1 MSLSIENKKFYRIS
15 EACALAGISRE
26 TFLRWVR
33 EGSFSDVKY
42 RDFRGWR
49 LFTDEDLARLK
60 TKVGR
65 IVVQESTS
73 ASQC

>member
-1 MSLSIENKKFYRIS
+1 MSLTVDETKFYRIS

-33 EGSFSDVKY
+33 EKSFPDVRH

-49 LFTDEDLARLK
+49 LFTDSDIAGLKAR
-60 TKVGR
+60 VNR
-65 IVVQESTS
+65 IRITGQD
-73 ASQC
+73 

>member
-1 MSLSIENKKFYRIS
+1 MPLSVDNKIFYRIS

-33 EGSFSDVKY
+33 EGLFSDVQY

-65 IVVQESTS
+65 IVIQE
-73 ASQC
+73 

>member
-1 MSLSIENKKFYRIS
+1 MQLSIDNGKFYRTS

-33 EGSFSDVKY
+33 EGSFSDVKH

-49 LFTDEDLARLK
+49 LFTDDDLARLR
-60 TKVGR
+60 TKVNGVTIR
-65 IVVQESTS
+65 E
-73 ASQC
+73 

>member
-1 MSLSIENKKFYRIS
+1 MSLSVDNMKFYRTS

-33 EGSFSDVKY
+33 EGSFSDVMH

-49 LFTDEDLARLK
+49 LFTDDDLARLK
-60 TKVGR
+60 TKVNR
-65 IVVQESTS
+65 VTIQE
-73 ASQC
+73 

>member
-1 MSLSIENKKFYRIS
+1 MSLLINDRKFYRIS

-33 EGSFSDVKY
+33 EGSFADVKH

-49 LFTDEDLARLK
+49 LFTDDDLARLK
-60 TKVGR
+60 TKLNRVA
-65 IVVQESTS
+65 IQE
-73 ASQC
+73 

>member
-1 MSLSIENKKFYRIS
+1 MPVSVENTKFYRIT
-15 EACALAGISRE
+15 EACNLAGISRE

-60 TKVGR
+60 TKVER
-65 IVVQESTS
+65 IVVLE
-73 ASQC
+73 